1 MRILITMKI
10 TAITLF
16 LLCGQLFAVELQG
29 EQQKFGTG
37 ADMNKLVA
45 ISTILTSPDDYVAKD
60 ITVKGAIVSVCEK
73 RGCWMTIASDQKFQT
88 LRIKVR
94 DGDMVFPLTAKGKIA
109 YATGVLVGNKL
120 NKENAIAYLKHM
132 AEEANEEFDSAS
144 VPDEGITIYQLA
156 PTGVT
161 IAG

>member
-1 MRILITMKI
+1 MRILVTTRII
-10 TAITLF
+10 LITLL
-16 LLCGQLFAVELQG
+16 LLCGQLFAADE
-29 EQQKFGTG
+29 QKFAGG
-37 ADMNKLVA
+37 ADMDKLVS
-45 ISTILTSPDDYVAKD
+45 ISTILKSPEDYVAKD

-73 RGCWMTIASDQKFQT
+73 RGCWMTLASDKKFQT

-109 YATGVLVGNKL
+109 YATGVLVGKKL
-120 NKENAIAYLKHM
+120 NKENAIDYLKHM
-132 AEEANEEFDSAS
+132 AEEANEAFDSS
-144 VPDEGITIYQLA
+144 TVPEEGITIYQLT